1 MNRIIHILPEQVA
14 SQIAAGEV
22 VERPASAIKELVENA
37 LDAGARSIEVEIE
50 RGGAGLITVTDDGSG
65 MGREDAIIA
74 LRRHATSKIRDA
86 ADLNAIRTLGF
97 RGEALAAIASV
108 SRMVLRTRRPEDSHG
123 VEIVAPGGEIER
135 VSECAIA
142 PGTRIEVRELFF
154 NTPARL
160 KFLKT
165 IATEQGAA
173 AETIQRLAIVNYR
186 VAFGLSAD
194 GRILAAI
201 PRATSLMER
210 LRQLFGAKIA
220 AKMLPFD
227 HRLGTSRAW
236 GLAATSQESFATPR
250 MVLTFVNG
258 RAVRDRVIARA
269 IMQAYTTLI
278 PRGRHPAVA
287 LMLEMR
293 PEELDVNVHPMKTE
307 VRFRN
312 SGAAFE
318 MVYHAL
324 RARLADQTSP
334 EYGDLSSAGADGG
347 IVRIPDVGQ
356 TAGGGESQTAG
367 GGESQTA
374 GGGES
379 QTAGGGESQTAGG
392 GESQTAGGGDNQTAG
407 GGESQTAGGGESQ
420 TAGGGESQT
429 AGGGES
435 QTAGGGE
442 SQTALN
448 GSVTAR
454 SMERPERSLRL
465 VADPPAHRL
474 EQRALG
480 LGYGRPSNTNGAGN
494 SALAVHRN
502 DVVSATA
509 LADTEPDRFARHGA
523 PIPRYSELRVIG
535 QLFAGYIVL
544 EDSTA
549 IADDGLILVDQHA
562 AHERVTFERLK
573 TELSS
578 GGVRLQALLT
588 PLTLELGIARAAT
601 VIAGLDQLR
610 AIGFELEQFGPA
622 TLILKAVPA
631 VFAGNGDGLKLL
643 SDVIEGMGAASDG
656 GNRGPGDGAFEDLLK
671 RLACHGSVRVGRQL
685 APDEISALLRDLDMT
700 AFKTNCPHGRPV
712 HIRFPRGQLE
722 RMFRR

>member
-108 SRMVLRTRRPEDSHG
+108 SRMVLRTRRPEDPVG
-123 VEIVAPGGEIER
+123 VEIIATGGEIER

-347 IVRIPDVGQ
+347 IVRIPD
-356 TAGGGESQTAG
+356 AG
-367 GGESQTA
+367 
-374 GGGES
+374 
-379 QTAGGGESQTAGG
+379 QTAGG
-392 GESQTAGGGDNQTAG
+392 GESQTAGGGDN
-407 GGESQTAGGGESQ
+407 
-420 TAGGGESQT
+420 QT

-643 SDVIEGMGAASDG
+643 TDVIEGMGAASDG